1 MGPSVVNTM
10 VDGRSI
16 QRSLWELQKLLTDL
30 PHDMLDD
37 SRDSSSPEME
47 YSTCSN
53 KNTGNS
59 TQTPWTQQV
68 STSHAQ
74 NYKDDFDPGCQ
85 NVYVYEDG
93 DGPLSQTQLHSWTD
107 NHHFTH
113 GDYTNTSLGSEKSSE
128 TVDFSNKFDFKS
140 SHPSSN
146 THMEYNR
153 GSCRDEQNHI
163 QNLKSG
169 ASNKGESQYQ
179 ASYNPHQPKMFRP
192 QDTQQPGHIDHLQ
205 RALVDSKPQ
214 NAEKMHLAQLQILNK
229 AQQQQIKDLERKLED
244 SRRNMRYIDH
254 QFAIVKDEKDG
265 LVVSLKESSRLVE
278 EAKEKDVQMQNKL
291 KAMEIQVHTF
301 NEQDQV
307 KQRLADAAVD
317 SMKQQ
322 MLELRRSDT
331 LSRAREQHDRDLA
344 IMKEQQEATLLALQL
359 KLDST
364 CEALD
369 EQIDVGHKLRDHV
382 KLLERQKEEEQL
394 DRACVVN
401 ELTQRLE
408 KSQKQCVKL
417 LQTNSVQEMSQIQIK
432 LQQAQSAKALSENIN
447 RVLQEDI
454 ADLKEQITLYE
465 SAVKHGVI
473 SLEMSSDWENQ
484 LSDSCMDLGL
494 KKTNCKNGAL
504 RSTAVAHLSDTK
516 LPEDEQLKVLR
527 VEMQHCLVSLKG
539 KRKKISDLQEKL
551 QQSQDQVKQLQNKLD
566 QANLNS
572 SVKETSQKHP
582 GSQEMLKMKEES
594 QRLLEQLELLEMKN
608 KDLKQNEE
616 KLKSANS
623 VLCTKMREMI
633 QELDQEKQ
641 EAAERTE
648 RIHQQYRDDVVSR
661 VRSELM
667 LEYDTQ
673 LKQLIAQ
680 HQQQVQHLQTQL
692 CEVND
697 KILGVQECYIAVCN
711 EKDVLEER
719 FRQREKQD
727 AVVREE
733 SGAEVVKLRAEMEA
747 QHQASLSQHKDL
759 WSKEKEMEVQ
769 QQVVAAKAA
778 WKEEMME
785 MEKTWVQRLEDA
797 KRIKHEPT
805 AEATCQTE
813 ITEMLPLIVSAEE
826 FNSKLRT
833 QKEQLLREAEKVQ
846 HKAMEEVRRR
856 ALRESQEKHLED
868 MAKQVEGAVSRAYN
882 HWVEHLTTLPEY
894 QAALQ
899 MERIEWEKKQEKLV
913 VRETEELLTWIQPS
927 QQEEH
932 CSGEEKVQEL
942 QEKLVLLQS
951 QLEQTSRE
959 QAALLK
965 AELAGAQAAWNRDK
979 QQEINKFQA
988 HSEQAYQTKLEQA
1001 VQQAELQRKELLQQ
1015 MEAKLQLTVKTQ
1027 EEEWRH
1033 RFAEREQI
1041 LTQRM
1046 REEFIK
1052 KLQTGLAE
1060 VQGHIFKDFRQDT
1073 EDFMKTNEEISE
1085 ASVMHIVQTS
1095 CSELLSKAVS
1105 QAKEEW
1111 KKMSEERLGRVLQDS
1126 QEQHEREIHKLQ
1138 STLSQK
1144 KDRKDCTQHAS
1155 KLQKKNVELQ
1165 RHLEKACRQLQHSV
1179 REHKAAM
1186 QHVKDEHEAILQ
1198 KTKEEHQQQL
1208 KEMKRA
1214 SGSSDEEKLQHGLE
1228 EMKQQYLMT
1237 VEKIRAD
1244 MMLYLQESRKRA
1256 AEMIRNE
1263 VQRERQDT
1271 ARKMRNYYL
1280 TCLQELLEDGGKSTD
1295 VEKKIMRAA
1304 SKLAGMAKVLE
1315 TPMKSSAPNKV
1326 KPLPSFSAAVASCCH
1341 PDTHTGFDR
1350 KLQTEHCDVCT
1361 KRVPKKSATTSI
1373 TTILLN
1379 QKEEAPLDPGNKPL
1393 NPSCLIN
1400 ASHLTAFPSHAYFD
1414 NTSIESKNT
1423 DFYLHGAQELP
1434 VRDQKQVNCRL
1445 TSTDSDSSS
1454 HLDRLSHSGKRVE
1467 PVKPTVRDFVGLS
1480 PDSSDLTIY
1489 NEIAHQTPLTDVF
1502 PKALHREPTP
1512 GCERQQGVAFRPM
1525 FSELRQQQDSGFH
1538 SPFYLQ
1544 K

>member
-1 MGPSVVNTM
+1 MFNTE
-10 VDGRSI
+10 DRLCRKIRLQGYRESEDL
-16 QRSLWELQKLLTDL
+16 QQSLNIYKALQKLLTDL

-53 KNTGNS
+53 KNT
-59 TQTPWTQQV
+59 
-68 STSHAQ
+68 
-74 NYKDDFDPGCQ
+74 GCQ

-447 RVLQEDI
+447 RVLQDI

-769 QQVVAAKAA
+769 
-778 WKEEMME
+778 
-785 MEKTWVQRLEDA
+785 
-797 KRIKHEPT
+797 
-805 AEATCQTE
+805 
-813 ITEMLPLIVSAEE
+813 
-826 FNSKLRT
+826 T

-899 MERIEWEKKQEKLV
+899 MERIEWEKKSSVQPFALVSQV

-1111 KKMSEERLGRVLQDS
+1111 KK
-1126 QEQHEREIHKLQ
+1126 
-1138 STLSQK
+1138 
-1144 KDRKDCTQHAS
+1144 
-1155 KLQKKNVELQ
+1155 
-1165 RHLEKACRQLQHSV
+1165 V
-1179 REHKAAM
+1179 RTSLIAA
-1186 QHVKDEHEAILQ
+1186 K
-1198 KTKEEHQQQL
+1198 
-1208 KEMKRA
+1208 
-1214 SGSSDEEKLQHGLE
+1214 
-1228 EMKQQYLMT
+1228 
-1237 VEKIRAD
+1237 
-1244 MMLYLQESRKRA
+1244 
-1256 AEMIRNE
+1256 
-1263 VQRERQDT
+1263 
-1271 ARKMRNYYL
+1271 
-1280 TCLQELLEDGGKSTD
+1280 LLE
-1295 VEKKIMRAA
+1295 I
-1304 SKLAGMAKVLE
+1304 KLH
-1315 TPMKSSAPNKV
+1315 SHQSA
-1326 KPLPSFSAAVASCCH
+1326 
-1341 PDTHTGFDR
+1341 
-1350 KLQTEHCDVCT
+1350 
-1361 KRVPKKSATTSI
+1361 I
-1373 TTILLN
+1373 TL
-1379 QKEEAPLDPGNKPL
+1379 
-1393 NPSCLIN
+1393 
-1400 ASHLTAFPSHAYFD
+1400 
-1414 NTSIESKNT
+1414 
-1423 DFYLHGAQELP
+1423 
-1434 VRDQKQVNCRL
+1434 
-1445 TSTDSDSSS
+1445 
-1454 HLDRLSHSGKRVE
+1454 
-1467 PVKPTVRDFVGLS
+1467 
-1480 PDSSDLTIY
+1480 
-1489 NEIAHQTPLTDVF
+1489 
-1502 PKALHREPTP
+1502 
-1512 GCERQQGVAFRPM
+1512 
-1525 FSELRQQQDSGFH
+1525 
-1538 SPFYLQ
+1538 
-1544 K
+1544 